1 MLLKGRKMIFSNHD
15 VITDDNVISVM
26 NHALKTHREN
36 RRDIEFLMDYYKG
49 DQAILN
55 REKQVRPDINNQV
68 VINYAQ
74 QTTRDIVG
82 YTFGKPITYT
92 QRKAEK
98 REVIRLLNDYV
109 ETEDKATSDQELA
122 TYCSICGVGYRGVF
136 PDIDDSD
143 LDDVRFRLIT
153 LDASNT
159 FVVYSTQIAHD
170 PVLGC
175 HSYKKQVGDDV
186 VVVYEVYTSNTYYR
200 FESPNDVY
208 VLTSSDLKE
217 SYPHILGQVPIVEY
231 TNNQFRIG
239 HWEMALSLLDAINLL
254 GSDSVNDVEQFVNS
268 ILVATNAEFDNEA
281 IESIKTHKMVSLV
294 APQPGMQVDL
304 KYISAQ
310 LDMNGTQVLREYLEE
325 AYRTIVGIPDRK
337 TRGGGGGDTG
347 DAVKLRDGWANME
360 IVARNSEMFFKRAE
374 KRVLRLILTILN
386 HANIIT
392 DLKLTDVDIKFSRNK
407 TDNIQTK
414 VQSGAT
420 LHGMNILDPVDV
432 LELMDISTNPQEL
445 IERGAKYQAE
455 HQALEAE
462 RQQSVVINNS
472 HKGQSDTTLLS
483 TEG

>member
-49 DQAILN
+49 DQAILK

-159 FVVYSTQIAHD
+159 FVVYSTQIAHE

-268 ILVATNAEFDNEA
+268 ILVATNAEFDTEA

-294 APQPGMQVDL
+294 APQPGM
-304 KYISAQ
+304 
-310 LDMNGTQVLREYLEE
+310 
-325 AYRTIVGIPDRK
+325 
-337 TRGGGGGDTG
+337 
-347 DAVKLRDGWANME
+347 
-360 IVARNSEMFFKRAE
+360 
-374 KRVLRLILTILN
+374 
-386 HANIIT
+386 
-392 DLKLTDVDIKFSRNK
+392 
-407 TDNIQTK
+407 
-414 VQSGAT
+414 
-420 LHGMNILDPVDV
+420 
-432 LELMDISTNPQEL
+432 
-445 IERGAKYQAE
+445 
-455 HQALEAE
+455 
-462 RQQSVVINNS
+462 
-472 HKGQSDTTLLS
+472 
-483 TEG
+483 